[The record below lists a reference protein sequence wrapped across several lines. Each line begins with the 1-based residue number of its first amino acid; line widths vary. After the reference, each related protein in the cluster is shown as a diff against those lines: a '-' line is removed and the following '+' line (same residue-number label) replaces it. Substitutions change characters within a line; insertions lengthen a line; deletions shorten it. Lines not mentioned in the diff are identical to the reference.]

1 MIELKGYSSS
11 LNLIGAFQHW
21 NGEKRSAG
29 KVFLPMAVDARG
41 PYSAVDRAGARLV
54 CSSPRVLASALDW
67 FIDAKGEQRPSN
79 LLVSNCQELK
89 VVCHE

>member
-1 MIELKGYSSS
+1 M
-11 LNLIGAFQHW
+11 
-21 NGEKRSAG
+21 
-29 KVFLPMAVDARG
+29 VVDAIEV

-54 CSSPRVLASALDW
+54 CSSPRVPASALDW
-67 FIDAKGEQRPSN
+67 FIDAKGERRPSN

>member
-1 MIELKGYSSS
+1 MMRVL
-11 LNLIGAFQHW
+11 FQHW

-29 KVFLPMAVDARG
+29 KAFRWLSMQSRFLL
-41 PYSAVDRAGARLV
+41 AVDRAGARLV
-54 CSSPRVLASALDW
+54 CSSPRVPASALDW
-67 FIDAKGEQRPSN
+67 FIDAKGERRPSN